1 MKHGSVRW
9 WRQRKWQIVG
19 LLCLITTINYMDR
32 LALSV
37 AAPTLTKLFS
47 LTASDY
53 GDISAGFLV
62 AYALGQL
69 FGGPVIDKIGT
80 RKALTFA
87 VILWSIAGMAH
98 AFAQGFRSLLSVR
111 FLLGIGESV
120 NFPAANKAIAEWF
133 PANERSLAVGIVTA
147 GTGLGTII
155 APPLLIWLI
164 IQFGWQWAFIVPGL
178 LGFVW
183 LLAWHRVYAEPDV
196 TKDKKVHPSA
206 QNTDSV
212 YGYGSLFR
220 QPAMWG
226 LMLSRFVS
234 DGAFY
239 FVVFWLPLYLTTE
252 RGLDLPAIA
261 MFAWIPF
268 VAADIGALGGGWAGK
283 AMIDR
288 GYSINAARKIL
299 IWAGAVLAICMS
311 QAAALETTTALIG
324 LICISMFA
332 IQLKNTNLFSLPA
345 DLYPSSSVAT
355 VWGIFG
361 AAGSLGGAAFQSIIG
376 RLVDQGS
383 YEPVFYIAASMHLV
397 SAIIVSLFIPR
408 IEPFQPRKKTIKK

>member
-1 MKHGSVRW
+1 
-9 WRQRKWQIVG
+9 
-19 LLCLITTINYMDR
+19 MDR
-32 LALSV
+32 LALSI
-37 AAPTLTKLFS
+37 AAPTLTKLFTLS
-47 LTASDY
+47 ASDY
-53 GDISAGFLV
+53 GDISAAFLV

-69 FGGPVIDKIGT
+69 FGGPLIDRFGT
-80 RKALTFA
+80 RKALSFA

-111 FLLGIGESV
+111 FLLGIGESA

-133 PANERSLAVGIVTA
+133 PTNERSLAVGIVIA
-147 GTGLGTII
+147 GTGLGSII
-155 APPLLIWLI
+155 TPPLLVWLI

-178 LGFVW
+178 LGFIW
-183 LLAWHRVYAEPDV
+183 LLAWRKVYSEPKV
-196 TKDKKVHPSA
+196 PEHTKIMAAA
-206 QNTDSV
+206 QSMASP
-212 YGYGSLFR
+212 YGYGDLFR
-220 QPAMWG
+220 QRAVWG

-252 RGLDLPAIA
+252 RGLDLRAVA

-268 VAADIGALGGGWAGK
+268 AAADLGAVGGGWVGK
-283 AMIDR
+283 VLIDR
-288 GYSINAARKIL
+288 GYSVNATRKLL
-299 IWAGAVLAICMS
+299 IWVGAILAISMS

-324 LICISMFA
+324 LICVSMFA

-345 DLYPSSSVAT
+345 DLFPSAKVAT

-361 AAGSLGGAAFQSIIG
+361 AAGSLGGAAFQSIVG

-383 YEPVFYIAASMHLV
+383 YEPVFYIAAAMHLI
-397 SAIIVSLFIPR
+397 SAIIVSFFIPR
-408 IEPFQPRKKTIKK
+408 VEQLQAGHKTTKK

>member
-1 MKHGSVRW
+1 
-9 WRQRKWQIVG
+9 
-19 LLCLITTINYMDR
+19 MDR

-47 LTASDY
+47 LSASDY
-53 GDISAGFLV
+53 GDISAAFLV

-69 FGGPVIDKIGT
+69 FGGPLIDRFGT
-80 RKALTFA
+80 RKALSFA

-111 FLLGIGESV
+111 VLLGIGEAA

-133 PANERSLAVGIVTA
+133 PSNERSLAVGIVTA
-147 GTGLGTII
+147 GTGLGSII
-155 APPLLIWLI
+155 APPLLVWLI

-178 LGFVW
+178 LGFIW
-183 LLAWHRVYAEPDV
+183 LLAWHKVYPEPKVPKDTEIV
-196 TKDKKVHPSA
+196 TVA
-206 QNTDSV
+206 QGSV
-212 YGYGSLFR
+212 SPYGYGYLFR
-220 QPAMWG
+220 QRAIWG

-239 FVVFWLPLYLTTE
+239 FVVFWLPLYLSTE
-252 RGLDLPAIA
+252 RGLDLRAIA

-268 VAADIGALGGGWAGK
+268 VAADLGAVGGGWAGK
-283 AMIDR
+283 MLIDK
-288 GYSINAARKIL
+288 GFSVNAARKIL
-299 IWAGAVLAICMS
+299 IWVGAILAISIS

-324 LICISMFA
+324 LICLSMFA

-345 DLYPSSSVAT
+345 DLFPSAKVAT

-361 AAGSLGGAAFQSIIG
+361 AAGSLGGAAFQSIVG

-383 YEPVFYIAASMHLV
+383 YEPVFYIAAAMHLV

-408 IEPFQPRKKTIKK
+408 IDEFQAGRKDKVLDDDQKQLS

>member
-1 MKHGSVRW
+1 
-9 WRQRKWQIVG
+9 
-19 LLCLITTINYMDR
+19 
-32 LALSV
+32 
-37 AAPTLTKLFS
+37 
-47 LTASDY
+47 
-53 GDISAGFLV
+53 
-62 AYALGQL
+62 
-69 FGGPVIDKIGT
+69 
-80 RKALTFA
+80 
-87 VILWSIAGMAH
+87 
-98 AFAQGFRSLLSVR
+98 
-111 FLLGIGESV
+111 
-120 NFPAANKAIAEWF
+120 
-133 PANERSLAVGIVTA
+133 VTA

-164 IQFGWQWAFIVPGL
+164 IQFGWQWAFIVPGF

-183 LLAWHRVYAEPDV
+183 LMAWHRVYSEPDAA
-196 TKDKKVHPSA
+196 KDKKVHSSPQSSDSA
-206 QNTDSV
+206 

-299 IWAGAVLAICMS
+299 IWVGAVLAICMS

-408 IEPFQPRKKTIKK
+408 IEPLQPRKKTIK